1 MEDKKTKRV
10 VIDIYDADGVL
21 TETVEGSYTFDGPC
35 GIMDELQQ
43 IIANEGVP
51 VVRDPAKAA
60 QEKKPEDEPM
70 SMTVRWKVNG
80 VEFECCGP
88 VEDVK
93 HQELLF
99 RSQLGDIIATTGKL
113 AEGHLDRL
121 DEMVKELLKQ

>member
-10 VIDIYDADGVL
+10 IIDIYDEDGVL
-21 TETVEGSYTFDGPC
+21 TETVNAEYDFDGL
-35 GIMDELQQ
+35 MNELSQ
-43 IIANEGVP
+43 IIVNEGVP
-51 VVRDPAKAA
+51 VVHDPAKAA
-60 QEKKPEDEPM
+60 QEKKPDDEPV

-80 VEFECCGP
+80 VEFECYGP

-99 RSQLGDIIATTGKL
+99 RSQLGDIIATTGKQ

-121 DEMVKELLKQ
+121 DEMIKAVLKQ